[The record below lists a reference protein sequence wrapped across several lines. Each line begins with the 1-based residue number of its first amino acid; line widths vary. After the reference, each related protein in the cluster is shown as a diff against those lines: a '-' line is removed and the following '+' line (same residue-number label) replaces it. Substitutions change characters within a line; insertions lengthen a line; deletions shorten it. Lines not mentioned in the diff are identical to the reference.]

1 MIWLDIL
8 LAIPMAW
15 FVYKGIRK
23 GLIYELSS
31 LVGLVIGI
39 FCSIKFSKY
48 VSSLIDIDGE
58 YSILIAFFITFV
70 AVYLLSLFLG
80 KCIEGLVKLMKMG
93 VLNNIFGGLFG
104 LMKCICVLSVV
115 LYYLSLIDSNK
126 IIISDKVQNE
136 SILYRPVEK
145 AGNILIGSLK
155 TYVEAKKNKQINANE

>member
-1 MIWLDIL
+1 
-8 LAIPMAW
+8 
-15 FVYKGIRK
+15 
-23 GLIYELSS
+23 
-31 LVGLVIGI
+31 
-39 FCSIKFSKY
+39 
-48 VSSLIDIDGE
+48 
-58 YSILIAFFITFV
+58 
-70 AVYLLSLFLG
+70 
-80 KCIEGLVKLMKMG
+80 MG